1 MQDLVCFGSAV
12 GPEGNIIGSCILHCR
27 HEVTTNRACY
37 QFEIADT
44 ELTGTLPV
52 HLFTSYRVKKP
63 KNPDCSLSD
72 KNIAVIF
79 N

>member
-1 MQDLVCFGSAV
+1 MCFGSAV

-44 ELTGTLPV
+44 EP
-52 HLFTSYRVKKP
+52 
-63 KNPDCSLSD
+63 
-72 KNIAVIF
+72 
-79 N
+79 